1 MFIIKLK
8 NSFIEIFYESKK
20 IFIVLFKVIVPIVII
35 IRALELLGLIPVFA
49 KYLEPL
55 TSFVGIDGSLGLVWM
70 AAMLVN
76 IYAGMAAF
84 ATLQSMFDYT
94 VAETTILGLMI
105 LIAHSLPIEVAI
117 AKKSG
122 VSAIFTFLFRFI
134 NALIAGKILF
144 YIFEYFN
151 LFQELNTSILSIPNT
166 NISNSD
172 WIISQIQNFIMI
184 FAIIFFIIAFINIL
198 KTFGIWQFILKTLKI
213 PLNFLGMS
221 DKVANIILIGLT
233 LGISFGGGFL
243 IEEAKKKEISKK
255 DILLSLSFL
264 GLCHSI
270 IEDTI
275 LILLLGSNI
284 SGILLFRFIYT
295 VIVILIMKLILEV
308 RFSDI
313 FLNKIITESELHS
326 HYFRFL

>member
-1 MFIIKLK
+1 MFIVKLK

-35 IRALELLGLIPVFA
+35 IRVLELLGLIPVFA

-122 VSAIFTFLFRFI
+122 VSAIFTFLFRFL

-166 NISNSD
+166 NISNTE
-172 WIISQIQNFIMI
+172 WVISQIQNFIMI

-198 KTFGIWQFILKTLKI
+198 KTFGIWQFILKILKI
-213 PLNFLGMS
+213 PLSFLGMS

-255 DILLSLSFL
+255 DVFLSLSFL

-275 LILLLGSNI
+275 LILLLGSHI
-284 SGILLFRFIYT
+284 SGILFFRFIYT

-313 FLNKIITESELHS
+313 FLNKIIK
-326 HYFRFL
+326 

>member
-1 MFIIKLK
+1 MFIVKLK

-35 IRALELLGLIPVFA
+35 IRVLELLGLIPVFA

-313 FLNKIITESELHS
+313 FLNKIIK
-326 HYFRFL
+326 